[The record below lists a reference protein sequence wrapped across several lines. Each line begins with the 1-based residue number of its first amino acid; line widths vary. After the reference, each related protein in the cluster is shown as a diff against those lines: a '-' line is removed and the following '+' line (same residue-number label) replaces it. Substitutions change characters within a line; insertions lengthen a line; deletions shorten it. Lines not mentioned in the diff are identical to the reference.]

1 MSSPQ
6 TFSRS
11 FLQGIPEQRKQQHIN
26 QIIQWFIHELQNAAA
41 AGKTSYMY
49 SLDQRHAV
57 AAVGLG
63 QSNPPPPVTTNDD
76 LVSAFQKKF
85 PDCDVSYQETWVD
98 VNPHNRVLKKGIV
111 IDWS

>member
-1 MSSPQ
+1 MLSPMSSPQ

-26 QIIQWFIHELQNAAA
+26 QIIQGFMNELLNVAA

-49 SLDQRHAV
+49 SLNV
-57 AAVGLG
+57 A
-63 QSNPPPPVTTNDD
+63 QSYPPPPVTTNDD

>member
-1 MSSPQ
+1 MSSPPL
-6 TFSRS
+6 SRS
-11 FLQGIPEQRKQQHIN
+11 YLQGIPEQRKQERIDY
-26 QIIQWFIHELQNAAA
+26 IIRGFMNELHNAAA

-49 SLDQRHAV
+49 SLN
-57 AAVGLG
+57 AVG
-63 QSNPPPPVTTNDD
+63 QCNPPPPVITNDD